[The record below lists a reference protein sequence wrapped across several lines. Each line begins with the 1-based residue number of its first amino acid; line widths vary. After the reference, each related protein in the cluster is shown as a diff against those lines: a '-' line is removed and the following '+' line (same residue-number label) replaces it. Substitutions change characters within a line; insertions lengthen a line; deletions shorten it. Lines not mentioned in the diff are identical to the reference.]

1 MQQRFR
7 LTGDRRFSQIHQ
19 EGRNVANRVLVL
31 RVLAND
37 LPHNRYGFMVSK
49 RLGNAVVRNRIRRRL
64 KDIVR
69 QAPTV
74 PGWDAVFIA
83 RRGAEQCGYSQL
95 ERAAANLLRRTRLTT
110 GPGGDPV
117 PRETQSK

>member
-19 EGRNVANRVLVL
+19 EGRSVANKILVL
-31 RVLAND
+31 RVLANG

-83 RRGAEQCGYSQL
+83 RRGAEHSGYSQL

-110 GPGGDPV
+110 GPGGGPV
-117 PRETQSK
+117 QRETHSK

>member
-19 EGRNVANRVLVL
+19 EGRSVANRILVL
-31 RVLAND
+31 RVLANG

-83 RRGAEQCGYSQL
+83 RRGAEQSGYSRL
-95 ERAAANLLRRTRLTT
+95 ERAAANLLRRTRLTA
-110 GPGGDPV
+110 GPGGGPV
-117 PRETQSK
+117 QRETHSE

>member
-1 MQQRFR
+1 M
-7 LTGDRRFSQIHQ
+7 
-19 EGRNVANRVLVL
+19 ANRILVL
-31 RVLAND
+31 RVLPNG
-37 LPHNRYGFMVSK
+37 LPHNRYGFMVNK

-83 RRGAEQCGYSQL
+83 RRGAELSGYTQL
-95 ERAAANLLRRTRLTT
+95 ERSAANLLRRTGLTT
-110 GPGGDPV
+110 SPGAGPV
-117 PRETQSK
+117 QRETHSK